1 MTVFLGRSAA
11 RPAFRWTGFARVTSL
26 LLALIASPAFACAV
40 CGAGEDDPSRTS
52 YIGMTIIISLLP
64 LGMLGG
70 IVGYVFMKSR
80 EPAPA
85 EPDRAEP

>member
-1 MTVFLGRSAA
+1 MMTRA
-11 RPAFRWTGFARVTSL
+11 TSL
-26 LLALIASPAFACAV
+26 LLALFASPAFACAV
-40 CGAGEDDPSRTS
+40 CGAGENDPSRTS
-52 YIGMTIIISLLP
+52 YIGMSIIISLLP

-85 EPDRAEP
+85 EADRVDP

>member
-1 MTVFLGRSAA
+1 MTRA
-11 RPAFRWTGFARVTSL
+11 TSL
-26 LLALIASPAFACAV
+26 LLALLASPAFACAV

-70 IVGYVFMKSR
+70 IVGYVFLKSR
-80 EPAPA
+80 TAPTA
-85 EPDRAEP
+85 ESDSTPS